1 MKIMLGG
8 REYDLSKPEDVVDAL
23 PLLVPAN
30 WPGQAEDCV
39 KLFTNTVEMLCSLLR
54 RHMAKK
60 WLKICKVT
68 QQNIEDNGDG
78 VLKITFTFEIDQ
90 SVPTTAAISK
100 NSVAFSAGTEKSEG
114 YAQTCD
120 LTQGDFSEN
129 LLNEPK
135 DPSDPPPEPAAG
147 ADETTPGEEQADLPT
162 PEQEPSYT
170 PPAAEQTEDAESP
183 AQAEKPMIV
192 PIPGTNI
199 DKPKRTRKKKN
210 LG

>member
-90 SVPTTAAISK
+90 SVPTTAAIS
-100 NSVAFSAGTEKSEG
+100 NW
-114 YAQTCD
+114 
-120 LTQGDFSEN
+120 
-129 LLNEPK
+129 
-135 DPSDPPPEPAAG
+135 AAR
-147 ADETTPGEEQADLPT
+147 A
-162 PEQEPSYT
+162 
-170 PPAAEQTEDAESP
+170 SP
-183 AQAEKPMIV
+183 AKAATAPATRPRASI
-192 PIPGTNI
+192 
-199 DKPKRTRKKKN
+199 KR
-210 LG
+210 